1 MVRTHKG
8 TLSCTCPKGFGT
20 KFPSEL
26 PLASIL
32 IPKLVGN
39 ASQVRHSFISFAG
52 SWKDNC
58 GFYESIRGVLAATT
72 FQRISWSGCLYWK
85 EWKIGRKSSEEFLCW
100 WFWVRVQSQIR
111 PSRVCRLGGLLP
123 DRVCREGREALLGPQ
138 GGGSRR
144 SFLRDDSSRSAD

>member
-32 IPKLVGN
+32 IPKLVGI

-58 GFYESIRGVLAATT
+58 GFYESSYAEFWQQQHFNELAGLVVSTGK
-72 FQRISWSGCLYWK
+72 SGK
-85 EWKIGRKSSEEFLCW
+85 
-100 WFWVRVQSQIR
+100 
-111 PSRVCRLGGLLP
+111 
-123 DRVCREGREALLGPQ
+123 
-138 GGGSRR
+138 
-144 SFLRDDSSRSAD
+144 